1 MSIDSPAPL
10 QPEAADTAD
19 TIVAISTPPGR
30 GGIGIVRLSGPSALA
45 LVPHLVSLAS
55 PLTHARAQFGRV
67 LDPHRAA
74 PVGNGNGKNGSGL
87 NLNQPQ
93 NQAADFSIDDAIVT
107 TFHGPHS
114 YTGEDLVE
122 MAAHGSPVVLEAL
135 VRAAL
140 EVGRRLDLR
149 VRSADPGEF
158 TQRAFLSGRLDLT
171 QAEAV
176 NDLISAKTLDQAR
189 AAAQQMGG
197 AMSRRVAPAKE
208 SLLHIIA
215 LLEAGMDFASGELD
229 DVDIVTAE
237 AIASSIE
244 KSHSPLAALA
254 ASFRHGQVV
263 REGLA
268 LALIG
273 LPNAGKSSLFNKL
286 LARDR
291 AIVTAA
297 PGTTRDTLEESLDLK
312 GIPVRLIDTA
322 GLRGNNSR
330 EVGEISEAETLG
342 IARSREALADADLI
356 LFLHDATHQLTREEK
371 QLIAELAARPHL
383 LVQTKVDLLH
393 PELPR
398 PEELEKFLRTSAV
411 SGEGMD
417 DLRVAILKAA
427 NADGALADS
436 GALNNLRQQEA
447 VTAAIAALDTAATA
461 NANALPHELIL
472 VDLHSALRSLDT
484 LTGSTTTDD
493 ILARIFATFCI
504 GK

>member
-1 MSIDSPAPL
+1 MSADSPATP
-10 QPEAADTAD
+10 QAEDVAE

-30 GGIGIVRLSGPSALA
+30 GGIGIVRLSGPAALT
-45 LVPHLVSLAS
+45 LVPHLVTVAA

-74 PVGNGNGKNGSGL
+74 PINNGRSE
-87 NLNQPQ
+87 P
-93 NQAADFSIDDAIVT
+93 ADIFSIDDAIVT

-122 MAAHGSPVVLEAL
+122 IAAHGSPVILDAL

-140 EVGRRLDLR
+140 EVGRRLDLH
-149 VRSADPGEF
+149 VRPAAPGEF
-158 TQRAFLSGRLDLT
+158 TERAFLSGRLDLT

-176 NDLISAKTLDQAR
+176 NDLIAARTLDQVR

-197 AMSRRVAPAKE
+197 AISRRVAPAKE

-229 DVDIVTAE
+229 DVDIVTPEAIAE
-237 AIASSIE
+237 AIE
-244 KSHSPLAALA
+244 KSRAPLTALA

-273 LPNAGKSSLFNKL
+273 LPNAGKSSLFNRL

-291 AIVTAA
+291 AIVTSV
-297 PGTTRDTLEESLDLK
+297 PGTTRDTLEESLDIK
-312 GIPVRLIDTA
+312 GIPVRIIDTA
-322 GLRGNNSR
+322 GLRGNKSSG
-330 EVGEISEAETLG
+330 EAGEISEAEALG

-356 LFLHDATHQLTREEK
+356 LFLHDATHQITREEEK
-371 QLIAELAARPHL
+371 LIAELANRPHL

-393 PELPR
+393 PELP
-398 PEELEKFLRTSAV
+398 PSEELGKFLRTSAV
-411 SGEGMD
+411 SGEGID
-417 DLRVAILKAA
+417 DLRVAILQAA

-461 NANALPHELIL
+461 NSNKLPHELIL
-472 VDLHSALRSLDT
+472 VDLHNALRSLDT
-484 LTGSTTTDD
+484 LTGGTTTDD

>member
-1 MSIDSPAPL
+1 MSIDSSATL
-10 QPEAADTAD
+10 QTEAADSAD

-30 GGIGIVRLSGPSALA
+30 GGIGIVRLSGPSALT
-45 LVPHLVSLAS
+45 LVPHLVSHAG
-55 PLTHARAQFGRV
+55 PLTHARAQIAHV
-67 LDPHRAA
+67 LDPHRAGH
-74 PVGNGNGKNGSGL
+74 PKEIY
-87 NLNQPQ
+87 
-93 NQAADFSIDDAIVT
+93 SIDDAVVT

-149 VRSADPGEF
+149 VRPAEPGEF

-176 NDLISAKTLDQAR
+176 NDLIAAKTLDQAR

-197 AMSRRVAPAKE
+197 AISRRVAPAKE
-208 SLLHIIA
+208 TLLHLIA

-229 DVDIVTAE
+229 DVDIVTPD
-237 AIASSIE
+237 AIAKAIE
-244 KSHSPLAALA
+244 KSRAPLAALA

-273 LPNAGKSSLFNKL
+273 LPNAGKSSLFNRL

-297 PGTTRDTLEESLDLK
+297 PGTTRDTLEESLDIK

-322 GLRGNNSR
+322 GLRANKDDR
-330 EVGEISEAETLG
+330 EAEEISEAELLG

-356 LFLHDATHQLTREEK
+356 LFLHDATHQLTRDEK
-371 QLIAELAARPHL
+371 HLVAELAARPHL

-393 PELPR
+393 PELPP
-398 PEELEKFLRTSAV
+398 PEELEKFLSTSAV
-411 SGEGMD
+411 TGEGMD
-417 DLRVAILKAA
+417 DLRVAILQAA

-447 VTAAIAALDTAATA
+447 VTAAIAALETAATA
-461 NANALPHELIL
+461 NSNALPHELIL
-472 VDLHSALRSLDT
+472 VDLHNALRSLDT

>member
-1 MSIDSPAPL
+1 MSIDSPASP
-10 QPEAADTAD
+10 QTEAAETREVTE

-30 GGIGIVRLSGPSALA
+30 GGIGIVRLSGPAGLT
-45 LVPHLVSLAS
+45 LVPHLVSVLA

-67 LDPHRAA
+67 LDPHRAGH
-74 PVGNGNGKNGSGL
+74 P
-87 NLNQPQ
+87 
-93 NQAADFSIDDAIVT
+93 DEIYSIDDAIVT

-122 MAAHGSPVVLEAL
+122 IAAHGSPVILDAL

-140 EVGRRLDLR
+140 EIGRRLDLH
-149 VRSADPGEF
+149 VRPAAPGEF

-176 NDLISAKTLDQAR
+176 NDLIAARTLDQAR

-197 AMSRRVAPAKE
+197 AISRRVAPAKE

-229 DVDIVTAE
+229 DVDIVTPEAIAE
-237 AIASSIE
+237 AIE
-244 KSHSPLAALA
+244 KSRAPLAALA

-322 GLRGNNSR
+322 GLRGSKDR
-330 EVGEISEAETLG
+330 EADEISEAEALG

-356 LFLHDATHQLTREEK
+356 LFLHDATHLLTREEEK
-371 QLIAELAARPHL
+371 LMAGLANRPHL

-393 PELPR
+393 PELPPA
-398 PEELEKFLRTSAV
+398 PEMEKFLHTSAV
-411 SGEGMD
+411 TGEGID
-417 DLRVAILKAA
+417 DLRVAILQAA
-427 NADGALADS
+427 NAEGALADS

-447 VTAAIAALDTAATA
+447 VSAAIAALDTAATA
-461 NANALPHELIL
+461 NSNKLPHELIL
-472 VDLHSALRSLDT
+472 VDLHNALRSLDT

>member
-1 MSIDSPAPL
+1 MSTDSPTAL
-10 QPEAADTAD
+10 QTEAADAD
-19 TIVAISTPPGR
+19 ETIVAISTPPGR
-30 GGIGIVRLSGPSALA
+30 GGIGIVRLSGPAALA
-45 LVPHLVSLAS
+45 LVPHLVSVQA

-74 PVGNGNGKNGSGL
+74 PIGKGKKGNNS
-87 NLNQPQ
+87 
-93 NQAADFSIDDAIVT
+93 ADFSIDDAIVT

-122 MAAHGSPVVLEAL
+122 IAAHGSPIILDAL
-135 VRAAL
+135 VRAAI
-140 EVGRRLDLR
+140 EVGRRLDLH
-149 VRSADPGEF
+149 VRPAAPGEF

-176 NDLISAKTLDQAR
+176 NDLISAKTLDQVR

-197 AMSRRVAPAKE
+197 AISRRVAPAKE
-208 SLLHIIA
+208 ALLHIIA

-229 DVDIVTAE
+229 DVDIVTPEAIAE
-237 AIASSIE
+237 AIE
-244 KSHSPLAALA
+244 KSRAPLAALA

-312 GIPVRLIDTA
+312 GIPIRLIDTA
-322 GLRGNNSR
+322 GLRSKSGDATKKKSGR
-330 EVGEISEAETLG
+330 EADEISEAEALG

-356 LFLHDATHQLTREEK
+356 LFLHDATCRITREEER
-371 QLIAELAARPHL
+371 LIAELAARPHL
-383 LVQTKVDLLH
+383 LVQTKADLLH
-393 PELPR
+393 PEIP
-398 PEELEKFLRTSAV
+398 PSEELEKFLTTSAV
-411 SGEGMD
+411 TGEGMD
-417 DLRVAILKAA
+417 DLRVAILQAA

-447 VTAAIAALDTAATA
+447 VSAAIAALDTAAAA
-461 NANALPHELIL
+461 NSNKLPHELIL
-472 VDLHSALRSLDT
+472 VDLHNALRSLDT

>member
-1 MSIDSPAPL
+1 MSTDSPTAPEIT
-10 QPEAADTAD
+10 PAETTD

-30 GGIGIVRLSGPSALA
+30 GGIGIVRLSGPSALT
-45 LVPHLVSLAS
+45 LVPHLVSLQS

-67 LDPHRAA
+67 LDPNRAGH
-74 PVGNGNGKNGSGL
+74 PEEI
-87 NLNQPQ
+87 
-93 NQAADFSIDDAIVT
+93 FSIDDAIVT
-107 TFHGPHS
+107 TFHAPHS
-114 YTGEDLVE
+114 YTAEDLVE
-122 MAAHGSPVVLEAL
+122 IAAHGSPVILQAL
-135 VRAAL
+135 VNAAL
-140 EVGRRLDLR
+140 EIGRRLELH
-149 VRSADPGEF
+149 VRTAAPGEF
-158 TQRAFLSGRLDLT
+158 TERAFLSGRLDLT

-176 NDLISAKTLDQAR
+176 NDLIAARTLDQVR

-197 AMSRRVAPAKE
+197 AISRRVAPAKE

-229 DVDIVTAE
+229 DVDIVTPQTIAE
-237 AIASSIE
+237 AIE
-244 KSHSPLAALA
+244 KTHAPLAALA

-273 LPNAGKSSLFNKL
+273 LPNAGKSSLFNRL

-291 AIVTAA
+291 AIVTAT

-322 GLRGNNSR
+322 GLRGESADGQSR
-330 EVGEISEAETLG
+330 EDAKNNLSREAGEISEAEALG

-356 LFLHDATHQLTREEK
+356 LFLHDATHQFTEEEK
-371 QLIAELAARPHL
+371 NLIAELAGRPHL

-393 PELPR
+393 LELPR
-398 PEELEKFLRTSAV
+398 PPDLEKFLRTSALT
-411 SGEGMD
+411 GEGID
-417 DLRVAILKAA
+417 NLRAAILHAA

-436 GALNNLRQQEA
+436 GALNNLRQQQA
-447 VTAAIAALDTAATA
+447 VTEAIAALDTAAAA
-461 NANALPHELIL
+461 NSNSLPHELIL
-472 VDLHSALRSLDT
+472 VDLHNALLSLDT

-493 ILARIFATFCI
+493 ILARIFSTFCI